1 MSLSCTLLLFHI
13 GLLLCGFC
21 FAGDPTASYELE
33 FSYITASPLGVPQQ
47 VVCYVCDI
55 LMRLIIRDK

>member
-1 MSLSCTLLLFHI
+1 MSLSCTLLLFLFHI

-47 VVCYVCDI
+47 VVC
-55 LMRLIIRDK
+55 